1 VNFIGI
7 DPSQRHTGLCLLAE
21 AGPDFFEIK
30 PTQDTLLESLEYL
43 ADEFASWLCQNWRT
57 GDLIC
62 MERQLSVGG
71 QSSSLM
77 FTVQMLMLSCIK
89 RHAPLQEM
97 RLVMP
102 MPIQLKSYLI
112 RVHGID
118 TKNKSSIVA
127 GFKEQTGWQGR
138 ISSHRVEA
146 YYLALLAK
154 DVSLGSWRYN
164 IPTKEVKL
172 FAGTIINGDAS

>member
-7 DPSQRHTGLCLLAE
+7 DPSQRHTGLCLLTGTE
-21 AGPDFFEIK
+21 PSFYEIK
-30 PTQDTLLESLEYL
+30 PTQDSLLESLEYL
-43 ADEFASWLCQNWRT
+43 ADEFASWLAQNWGD

-77 FTVQMLMLSCIK
+77 FCVQMLMLSCIK
-89 RHAPLQEM
+89 RHAPLEEM
-97 RLVMP
+97 RLVLP
-102 MPIQLKSYLI
+102 LPIQLKSYLI
-112 RVHGID
+112 KAHGID

-146 YYLALLAK
+146 YYLACLGR

-164 IPTKEVKL
+164 IPTKETKL
-172 FAGTIINGDAS
+172 FAGTIVNGASS